1 MEDMVQYS
9 IKYLKDNHAEAW
21 TELISVPSEA
31 DLGSV
36 RRNYRKAFLLVVKN
50 MPQSKLFKG

>member
-1 MEDMVQYS
+1 MVQYS